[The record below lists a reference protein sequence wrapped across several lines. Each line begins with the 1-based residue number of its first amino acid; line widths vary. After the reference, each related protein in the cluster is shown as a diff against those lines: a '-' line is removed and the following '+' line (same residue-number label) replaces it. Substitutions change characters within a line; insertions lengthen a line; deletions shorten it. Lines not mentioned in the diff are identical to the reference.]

1 MECTY
6 TIYLFKTE
14 GGYDVFEKN
23 GTEYTKIAEVESNG
37 VIRVGVEVGAS
48 KIFVAKAYLLNSEG
62 QKLYSEYSNELVI
75 DNTTLK
81 TPILHESMGSGPSVP
96 TMWSGFSVQNYVST
110 LGGGYSGFELYEK
123 IDGQYTLISTE
134 KLDVYVDMGE
144 SKTYVVKV
152 YALNTKGEKI
162 YSDYSNEVVVDNSK
176 ILAPTLT
183 DVAGGVPGTEVMSRN
198 LFINAEGNYVEEE
211 ALSAIDGFILYEK
224 INGVYR
230 VSCEVSG
237 ADRVG
242 VDVPLGESKIYAV
255 KVYVLDENGQKV
267 YSDYSNEVV
276 IDNTN
281 MQ

>member
-1 MECTY
+1 MSINFEGNYGPQEMWSAIDGYELYTKNNGEYTLFNTIEGTTY
-6 TIYLFKTE
+6 T
-14 GGYDVFEKN
+14 
-23 GTEYTKIAEVESNG
+23 
-37 VIRVGVEVGAS
+37 RVEVN
-48 KIFVAKAYLLNSEG
+48 L
-62 QKLYSEYSNELVI
+62 
-75 DNTTLK
+75 
-81 TPILHESMGSGPSVP
+81 
-96 TMWSGFSVQNYVST
+96 
-110 LGGGYSGFELYEK
+110 
-123 IDGQYTLISTE
+123 
-134 KLDVYVDMGE
+134 GE
-144 SKTYVVKV
+144 SKTYVARVYVLDENGQKV
-152 YALNTKGEKI
+152 